1 MKFQVTQ
8 IEFDFSSDDP
18 TWGDVDPDYQKE
30 ITEETISQIWEA
42 DDAEHLVDK
51 ISDETGWCIKS
62 IDYSDTLNEYHF
74 STVFIPGILS

>member
-8 IEFDFSSDDP
+8 IEFDFDEYDEY
-18 TWGDVDPDYQKE
+18 VDNTGQE
-30 ITEETISQIWEA
+30 IYLSIIEKQQLVDETISQIWDA

-62 IDYSDTLNEYHF
+62 IDY
-74 STVFIPGILS
+74 TVFIPGILS

>member
-8 IEFDFSSDDP
+8 IEFDFTTDD
-18 TWGDVDPDYQKE
+18 GEDLELSVQEELE
-30 ITEETISQIWEA
+30 ITEETIGQIWDA

-62 IDYSDTLNEYHF
+62 IDY
-74 STVFIPGILS
+74 TVFIPGILS

>member
-8 IEFDFSSDDP
+8 IEFDFTTDD
-18 TWGDVDPDYQKE
+18 GEDLELSVQEELE

-62 IDYSDTLNEYHF
+62 IDYS
-74 STVFIPGILS
+74 VFIPGILS

>member
-8 IEFDFSSDDP
+8 IEFDFTDDS
-18 TWGDVDPDYQKE
+18 GENLELSVQEELE
-30 ITEETISQIWEA
+30 ITDETISQIWDA

-62 IDYSDTLNEYHF
+62 IDY
-74 STVFIPGILS
+74 TVFIPGILS